1 MSPARACEEALV
13 KIRAVLPETERDH
26 AASVQV
32 HAFQMPNLDDATRAR
47 LDSLEAA
54 VNRRQRLFVTYATE
68 DGTSTQRTIRPL
80 GLWFWGKVWT
90 LVAWCEL
97 RDDFRM
103 FRVDRMSDPDLLDT
117 FRHEPGK
124 RLADFYARQKHP

>member
-1 MSPARACEEALV
+1 MLV
-13 KIRAVLPETERDH
+13 RCQQIAFAPRGWVISISILPRNETHSKVLTLVEH
-26 AASVQV
+26 
-32 HAFQMPNLDDATRAR
+32 L
-47 LDSLEAA
+47 
-54 VNRRQRLFVTYATE
+54 NRRQRLFVTYATE